1 LLPGIRSVGVDLWC
15 ACVLAHQKTK
25 PPTHAATR
33 TARTTKTVAF
43 FAVEQRLGSCWW
55 WGNPRVVIAV
65 VFVVGAASA
74 LFLHSSS
81 HQQSQ
86 KTNAAN
92 YEYSRKCRRTTFVVA
107 NGGRDDDRWGHI

>member
-1 LLPGIRSVGVDLWC
+1 VGWWLDIFTIVC
-15 ACVLAHQKTK
+15 GRVVCVCFGTPKNQ
-25 PPTHAATR
+25 
-33 TARTTKTVAF
+33 TTKTVAF